1 ARPLDRFA
9 DSSDEQVRQ
18 YARIEAAG
26 AKHDEVGVQDGRQG
40 WTVGVRLVR
49 LEEDALDGRIV
60 VRDRRLTADARA
72 VDEIGAEGDV
82 LQGRWQDAA
91 TDVEDLRGLD
101 NALLEAPGD
110 LRHRGDEEVAEGVA
124 GELGSLLVEPIVEQ
138 ASHQRLI
145 VRQGHEAVPD
155 IARRRDVEDIPDTAG
170 ATTVIRDRDDRGE
183 VDVVELEAAEEGA
196 QPSTAADSDDIELR
210 LVGAESMLIDDLGE
224 GASRGVGCQERRD
237 KGAAQLPQRDTE
249 EKGTSGDEEHAAPR
263 LRYGLEC
270 EPL

>member
-1 ARPLDRFA
+1 IVRDDLDAVGNDALAVVSNDLYLPFRTNRLIGGLVVVHDRKIELVLAEVADYFVDVVFVPEVVRFAVLGRDVTDVGCRPARPLDRFA

-155 IARRRDVEDIPDTAG
+155 IARRRD
-170 ATTVIRDRDDRGE
+170 
-183 VDVVELEAAEEGA
+183 
-196 QPSTAADSDDIELR
+196 
-210 LVGAESMLIDDLGE
+210 
-224 GASRGVGCQERRD
+224 
-237 KGAAQLPQRDTE
+237 
-249 EKGTSGDEEHAAPR
+249 
-263 LRYGLEC
+263 
-270 EPL
+270 